1 MPEGARSNNGC
12 WTCRIRHRKCD
23 ESLPACRE
31 CTERRIHCH
40 GYGPQPGWVQDP
52 VNLKKELQRIKRAVK
67 ENFRQTKKIQNA
79 RLARRAKDDSRLP
92 LQAGH
97 EHETPGTSQQPK
109 RNIHMSF
116 REAELL
122 THYLDYIFPM
132 QYPYYRDNPYLGGRG
147 WLFWLLTKKGPLREA
162 ALTLAALH
170 EHTRSHFTTIDT
182 ERELLRY
189 HTNAMRELRQV
200 LTHREVDG
208 FTTHH
213 EQWLEFVSCGTALM
227 SFEVFQGGTTNWET
241 HLNALTSLVGQI
253 DPIDLGNQQTHPDG
267 EGIETSRGVVA
278 ARRFLICNLLWFD
291 LLACVAREAP
301 PKMAYREWLA
311 LEGMDISCVT
321 GCQNWA
327 MIAIGDIA
335 TLSARADSMES
346 ELFNAKAMEIN
357 RHIMENMAS
366 LETNNS
372 VCSNFYL
379 QTRPPADLEQPT
391 GFPSETESVSNSVT
405 RVFAAAALVQLYAL
419 TADYA
424 VTRYNINLAVNKAIS
439 AIRRVPRHLSRR
451 GLAWPLCIAGSLA
464 DSDQQSFFD
473 KLMREILDGPEPGFS
488 NCGTALRIMRRCWA
502 EPQVVRRDGY
512 RAVWGRAMEDLKIS
526 ALLV

>member
-1 MPEGARSNNGC
+1 MPEGARSNKGC

-23 ESLPACRE
+23 ESVPACRE

-40 GYGPQPGWVQDP
+40 GYGPQPDWVQDP
-52 VNLKKELQRIKRAVK
+52 IKLKRELLRIKVAVK

-79 RLARRAKDDSRLP
+79 RLARRPRDDGRSSM
-92 LQAGH
+92 QAGH
-97 EHETPGTSQQPK
+97 EQEAPRASQQPK
-109 RNIHMSF
+109 PNIHMSF

-132 QYPYYRDNPYLGGRG
+132 QYPYYRDNPCLGGRG

-170 EHTRSHFTTIDT
+170 EHTQSHLTASHT

-200 LTHREVDG
+200 LTHRGADG
-208 FTTHH
+208 FATHH

-253 DPIDLGNQQTHPDG
+253 NPVDLGNRQNHSDD

-291 LLACVAREAP
+291 ILACVAREAP

-327 MIAIGDIA
+327 MITIGDIA
-335 TLSARADSMES
+335 TLSARADSMER
-346 ELFNAKAMEIN
+346 EHFNAEAMEIN
-357 RHIMENMAS
+357 RHIIENMAS

-372 VCSNFYL
+372 
-379 QTRPPADLEQPT
+379 PT
-391 GFPSETESVSNSVT
+391 GFGSSTESVSNSVT

-424 VTRYNINLAVNKAIS
+424 VTRYNIHLAVNEAIS

-464 DSDQQSFFD
+464 EPDQQSFFD
-473 KLMREILDGPEPGFS
+473 KLMREILEGPEPGFS

-512 RAVWGRAMEDLKIS
+512 RAVWGRAMDDLKIS